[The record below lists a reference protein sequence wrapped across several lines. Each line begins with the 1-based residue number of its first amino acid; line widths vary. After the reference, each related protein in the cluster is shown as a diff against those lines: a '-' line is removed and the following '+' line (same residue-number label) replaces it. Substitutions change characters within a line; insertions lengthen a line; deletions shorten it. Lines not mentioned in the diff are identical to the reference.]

1 MVDSVSG
8 VSLLH
13 NYTFNL
19 KVLHF
24 TSHQVSFFKFTHS
37 HTHLLVASALIIVQ
51 TSRLQPIRVFP
62 LSRPDCRCKT
72 KRPHTRINTQSHTQ
86 SAANCEAFS
95 LTFNTTPASRAAL
108 LMPPAESVDPVS
120 PLSSVSTE
128 QCCDVVIYTQAS
140 ANAHSCRLAGCKTTR
155 WSFVPRGAF
164 SFNQTP
170 PPHPPLFL

>member
-24 TSHQVSFFKFTHS
+24 TSHQVSVFKFTHS
-37 HTHLLVASALIIVQ
+37 RTHLLVASALIIVK
-51 TSRLQPIRVFP
+51 TSSLQPTRVFP

-72 KRPHTRINTQSHTQ
+72 KRHTQ
-86 SAANCEAFS
+86 SAANRQAFS

-128 QCCDVVIYTQAS
+128 QLCDAVIYTQAS
-140 ANAHSCRLAGCKTTR
+140 ANAHSCHLAGCKTTR

-164 SFNQTP
+164 SFNQKSTEATAEA
-170 PPHPPLFL
+170 FQCVK